1 MNSFASGGF
10 IPPAQRGTK
19 YTGIV
24 AAWDWCACA
33 AVLHAPLLLPLSPH
47 ARIPLPLVLWASVDA
62 SVAWSADA
70 TFCALAGVDAT
81 DHRAAAAQLPP
92 VDSISMVPVLLGTP
106 GARPRLSLPIGAEPR
121 LSNLSTAPP
130 CSSLTQPQVYDGSLE
145 AGQGLPEARQGNCS
159 SVVGLIVD
167 EGVDGLWKLITGDE
181 NQVRTSKQLFI

>member
-1 MNSFASGGF
+1 MNRVRAL
-10 IPPAQRGTK
+10 R
-19 YTGIV
+19 
-24 AAWDWCACA
+24 
-33 AVLHAPLLLPLSPH
+33 
-47 ARIPLPLVLWASVDA
+47 
-62 SVAWSADA
+62 ADA

-92 VDSISMVPVLLGTP
+92 IDSISMVPVLLGTP

-130 CSSLTQPQVYDGSLE
+130 CASLTQPKVYDGSLE

-167 EGVDGLWKLITGDE
+167 EGEDGLWKLITGDE
-181 NQVRTSKQLFI
+181 NQVRTSKYFELLAEAFRAKDQTEVGN